1 MRRRAFLESAIAAAA
16 GAKLLG
22 CGGGGSDSNSAA
34 SPALAGPVVWDPSPL
49 LFMAESFAS
58 IDLAQTL
65 PIGVRR
71 GGVFSLAAASRP
83 LPAQLSLSPDGLLR
97 ATGASVSSTANI
109 VFAYQEPA

>member
-1 MRRRAFLESAIAAAA
+1 MKRRQFLASAIAAAT
-16 GAKLLG
+16 GAELLG
-22 CGGGGSDSNSAA
+22 CGGGSDSNSAA
-34 SPALAGPVVWDPSPL
+34 SPALAGPVVWDPGPL
-49 LFMAESFAS
+49 LFVAESFAS

-71 GGVFSLAAASRP
+71 GGVFSLAAGSSP